1 MPQPLA
7 SHVRRMWWAIAAGT
21 VLLGAAALAGEQ
33 IQEKRQIQDKAAAL
47 TYGDPEAGRR
57 LIQAHGCGGC
67 HQIPGVVQARGKVGP
82 PLSGIAGRAYIA
94 GRLRNTPENLILWVD
109 DPKAVDPYTAM
120 PDVVDSR
127 QEARDIAA
135 YLYTLR

>member
-1 MPQPLA
+1 MPRSRA
-7 SHVRRMWWAIAAGT
+7 SRARRVGWAIVAGAA
-21 VLLGAAALAGEQ
+21 LLGAGALAHEQ
-33 IQEKRQIQDKAAAL
+33 VQEKQQLRSRAMVL
-47 TYGDPEAGRR
+47 TYGNPDVGRA
-57 LIQAHGCGGC
+57 LIQSHGCGGC